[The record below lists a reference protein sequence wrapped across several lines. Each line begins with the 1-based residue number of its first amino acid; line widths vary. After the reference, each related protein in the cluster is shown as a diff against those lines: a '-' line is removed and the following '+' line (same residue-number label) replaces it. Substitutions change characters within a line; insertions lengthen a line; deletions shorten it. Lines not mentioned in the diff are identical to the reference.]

1 MNMLILFTDTDTDM
15 TPIVAQKYGYHLISM
30 PYNLNDVEIFPYEDW
45 EEFDYKTYYNQL
57 REGVIPTT
65 CAISPLKYI
74 EYFEPHF
81 KNGDDILYVHFS
93 KAMSGTFNALNIALE
108 ELKEKYP
115 ERKLYTIDTKGI
127 TICSYN
133 ILLEIGELYK
143 NGKNVEEIIAWSNQ
157 EIDKFAIYFYADDLK
172 FFGRSGRVSN
182 FSATMGNILG
192 IHPIIHINQDGIMTN
207 LTKAKGRIN
216 SLKKIIE
223 YVINLE
229 ENIKDHKVI
238 IGHTDNL
245 ELAKKLAEMLKE
257 QFGENLDIEYIMVNP
272 TAGAHCG
279 PDGVGVCFHAKHR

>member
-1 MNMLILFTDTDTDM
+1 MLILFTDTDTDM

-30 PYNLNDVEIFPYEDW
+30 PYNINDVEIFPYEDW

>member
-1 MNMLILFTDTDTDM
+1 MLILFTDTDTDM
-15 TPIVAQKYGYHLISM
+15 TPKMAQKYGYHLISM
-30 PYNLNDVEIFPYEDW
+30 PYTINDIEVNPYEDW
-45 EEFDYKTYYNQL
+45 KDFDYQTYYNQL
-57 REGVIPTT
+57 RSGLIPTT
-65 CAISPLKYI
+65 CAISPMKYI

-93 KAMSGTFNALNIALE
+93 KTMSGTFNSMNIALE

-115 ERKLYTIDTKGI
+115 EHNLYTIDTKGI

-143 NGKNVEEIIAWSNQ
+143 VGKTLKEIISWSET

-182 FSATMGNILG
+182 FSAKMGNILG

-207 LTKAKGRIN
+207 LTKAKGRMN
-216 SLKKIIE
+216 SLRKIVE
-223 YVINLE
+223 YVVELE
-229 ENIKDHKVI
+229 DNIKDHKVI

-245 ELAKKLAEMLKE
+245 MLAEKLADMLKNK
-257 QFGENLDIEYIMVNP
+257 FGEDLDIEYIIVNP

>member
-1 MNMLILFTDTDTDM
+1 MLILFTDTDTDM

-207 LTKAKGRIN
+207 LTKAKGRMN